1 MAIQIGRRDFILLL
15 GGAALLV
22 PARLVAQA
30 PKAGYPTKS
39 VRIIVL
45 FGGPTI
51 LSRAFSPKSF
61 QPYGAN
67 RYSSSISQAPATT
80 SEMNTSQ
87 DPILT
92 DIPSCSTPAPLQ
104 RTRASIAS

>member
-39 VRIIVL
+39 VRSL
-45 FGGPTI
+45 RE
-51 LSRAFSPKSF
+51 SA
-61 QPYGAN
+61 
-67 RYSSSISQAPATT
+67 
-80 SEMNTSQ
+80 
-87 DPILT
+87 
-92 DIPSCSTPAPLQ
+92 
-104 RTRASIAS
+104 